1 MVRVVAAQECR
12 HVLQVRV
19 PDRVRWRCSEVSAY
33 ALAQEEAQ
41 IPVLEAFACD
51 ALASDVVLGAA
62 VVDIA
67 EIVALH
73 AAATDVVA

>member
-1 MVRVVAAQECR
+1 MRVVAAQEYWY
-12 HVLQVRV
+12 VLQVRAWE
-19 PDRVRWRCSEVSAY
+19 PVRWKRSEVSAY